1 MFKASKKNIL
11 NQNWCMENGTLA
23 IHVVHC
29 RRKCRD
35 KSCWDKLVC
44 LSKILPKQK
53 KILFSKR
60 LIFLFFTTFK
70 ITKSAVVNS
79 GSCVISTW
87 VENLYTASHFFSFA
101 TRKNLA
107 LANMQQA
114 DATRAEPVLVAPA
127 QKRSSFLLISEL
139 FRGEQ
144 PLRD

>member
-1 MFKASKKNIL
+1 MPRQIVKL
-11 NQNWCMENGTLA
+11 
-23 IHVVHC
+23 
-29 RRKCRD
+29 
-35 KSCWDKLVC
+35 LVC

-53 KILFSKR
+53 KNIFSKR
-60 LIFLFFTTFK
+60 LIFLYFTTFK

-79 GSCVISTW
+79 VSCVISTW
-87 VENLYTASHFFSFA
+87 VENLYTACHFFSFV